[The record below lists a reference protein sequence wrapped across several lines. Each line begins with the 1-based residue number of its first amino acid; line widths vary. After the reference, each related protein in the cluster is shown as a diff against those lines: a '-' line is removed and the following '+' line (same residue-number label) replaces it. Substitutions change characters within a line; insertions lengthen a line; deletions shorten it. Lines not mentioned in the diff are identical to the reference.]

1 MRTQK
6 QQYEDTYKRVNT
18 YAYIYIYTHTQVGL
32 EDGGHLVAHAYATY
46 ACACLRVIRIRIH
59 IYAQVGL
66 EDGGHLVV

>member
-1 MRTQK
+1 MHT
-6 QQYEDTYKRVNT
+6 
-18 YAYIYIYTHTQVGL
+18 YIYTHTQVGL

-46 ACACLRVIRIRIH
+46 ACACLRLIRIRIH